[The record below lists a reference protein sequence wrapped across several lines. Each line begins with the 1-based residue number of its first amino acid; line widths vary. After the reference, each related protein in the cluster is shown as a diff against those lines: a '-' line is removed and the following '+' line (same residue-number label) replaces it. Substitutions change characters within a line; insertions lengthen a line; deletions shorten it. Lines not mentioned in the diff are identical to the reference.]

1 LAKTAKKVKHS
12 AIATRKLR
20 RNLAAISLIALLIKF
35 FIILRI
41 EGFNWLQA
49 GNGDL
54 GKGLGLLLD
63 NNYAPPNAWYGADA
77 ENYLRGLQG
86 LVQDG
91 FFSEE
96 GKLSYWP
103 AGYPLLMWPL
113 IELFRGY
120 FFLVLAFLQSALY
133 ALGAIWFVD
142 EIRKTRIAQH
152 SYLVAFLLG
161 FNPTLSF
168 NTIAIGY
175 ELPVV
180 ALSLISVA
188 ALLRFF
194 NEKRSGLISIE
205 LLVSSTAFAIAT
217 FIQPRLLVLA
227 FAFFF
232 IWALAKFRLKLIVP
246 FMALSM
252 GIVSLAPALMIYR
265 NQEVHGYAAI
275 STNLGVTMRLGAG
288 PETSGGYSSQAAG
301 LVDCPEAE
309 GNPAEVD
316 NAVVRCVIKWYV
328 NNPATAAKLFWNK
341 ARFFWS
347 PWFGPEANGTM
358 ARNPWGQN
366 HPLLST
372 AQTQEGFDFIFGG
385 VGKFISWTWMLT
397 TLFLVLNGFRY
408 LWKLRDLERLLGIMA
423 GSSFALNLVSSMLT
437 IGDHRFRIPSM
448 GMSLL
453 LQAIGFMALFQK
465 RESRTSVTEPLVEW
479 TSLKSS
485 KSTQANS

>member
-1 LAKTAKKVKHS
+1 LAKTASKMKLS

-20 RNLAAISLIALLIKF
+20 RNLAAISLLALIIKF

-54 GKGLGLLLD
+54 GNGLGLLLD

-91 FFSEE
+91 FFSDE
-96 GKLSYWP
+96 GNLSYWP
-103 AGYPLLMWPL
+103 AGYPLLMWSL
-113 IELFRGY
+113 IEIFRAY
-120 FFLVLAFLQSALY
+120 FFFALAFLQSALY
-133 ALGAIWFVD
+133 AFGSIWFVD
-142 EIRKTRIAQH
+142 EIRKTRISKH
-152 SYLVAFLLG
+152 SYLVAVLLG
-161 FNPTLSF
+161 FNPTLSL

-194 NEKRSGLISIE
+194 NERRSSLISVE
-205 LLVSSTAFAIAT
+205 LLVSSVAFAIAT
-217 FIQPRLLVLA
+217 FMQPRLLVLA

-232 IWALAKFRLKLIVP
+232 TWALARFRLKLIVP
-246 FMALSM
+246 FMVLSM

-288 PETSGGYSSQAAG
+288 PATSGGYSSQATG
-301 LVDCPEAE
+301 RVECPETD

-316 NAVVRCVIKWYV
+316 NALVRCVINWYL
-328 NNPATAAKLFWNK
+328 NNPTAAAKLFWNK

-358 ARNPWGQN
+358 ARNPWRQN
-366 HPLLST
+366 HPLAST
-372 AQTQEGFDFIFGG
+372 SQTQDGFDFIFGG
-385 VGKFISWTWMLT
+385 VGKFISWTWMLA
-397 TLFLVLNGFRY
+397 TLFLMLNGFRY
-408 LWKLRDLERLLGIMA
+408 LWRMGAIERLLGIMA
-423 GSSFALNLVSSMLT
+423 GSSFVLNLVSSMLT

-453 LQAIGFMALFQK
+453 LQAVGFLALFSK
-465 RESRTSVTEPLVEW
+465 RESRTNVAESLVEW
-479 TSLKSS
+479 PSLKRR
-485 KSTQANS
+485 KSTLANS

>member
-1 LAKTAKKVKHS
+1 LAKTAKNVKRS
-12 AIATRKLR
+12 AIATRRLR
-20 RNLAAISLIALLIKF
+20 RYLAAISLIALTIKF

-41 EGFNWLQA
+41 EGFDWLKA

-54 GKGLGLLLD
+54 GTGLGLLID

-91 FFSEE
+91 FFSKE

-113 IELFRGY
+113 IEIFRSY
-120 FFLVLAFLQSALY
+120 FFFALVFLQSALY
-133 ALGAIWFVD
+133 AFGSIWFVD
-142 EIRKTRIAQH
+142 EIRKTRISKY
-152 SYLVAFLLG
+152 SYLVAFLLA
-161 FNPTLSF
+161 FNPTLSL

-194 NEKRSGLISIE
+194 NERRSSLISIE
-205 LLVSSTAFAIAT
+205 LIVSSMAFAIIT
-217 FIQPRLLVLA
+217 FMQPRLLVLA
-227 FAFFF
+227 FAFFLL
-232 IWALAKFRLKLIVP
+232 WALAKFRMQSIVP
-246 FMALSM
+246 FMAFSI
-252 GIVSLAPALMIYR
+252 GIVSLAPALMVYR

-288 PETSGGYSSQAAG
+288 PETSGGYSNQPSG
-301 LVDCPEAE
+301 IVECPQTY
-309 GNPAEVD
+309 GNSAEVD
-316 NAVVRCVIKWYV
+316 NAVVRCVIDWYL
-328 NNPATAAKLFWNK
+328 NNPITAAKLFWNK

-358 ARNPWGQN
+358 ARNPWRQN
-366 HPLLST
+366 HPLVST
-372 AQTQEGFDFIFGG
+372 AQTQDGFDVIFG
-385 VGKFISWTWMLT
+385 VLGKFISWTWMLAT
-397 TLFLVLNGFRY
+397 FLLLLNGFRY
-408 LWKLRDLERLLGIMA
+408 LWRLGDIERLLGILA

-453 LQAIGFMALFQK
+453 LQAIGFMALFPK
-465 RESRTSVTEPLVEW
+465 RESKTNVKEPLVEW
-479 TSLKSS
+479 ACLKIS
-485 KSTQANS
+485 KSTPANS

>member
-1 LAKTAKKVKHS
+1 LAKTAKNSKRN
-12 AIATRKLR
+12 AIATSKFR
-20 RNLAAISLIALLIKF
+20 RNLAAISLIALFIKF

-41 EGFNWLQA
+41 EGFDWLVA

-113 IELFRGY
+113 IEIFRGY
-120 FFLVLAFLQSALY
+120 FFFALAFLQSAFY
-133 ALGAIWFVD
+133 TLGSIWFVD
-142 EIRKTRIAQH
+142 EIRKTRIAKS

-161 FNPTLSF
+161 FNPTLSL

-188 ALLRFF
+188 ALLHFF
-194 NEKRSGLISIE
+194 NAKRSSVISIE
-205 LLVSSTAFAIAT
+205 LLVSSIAFAIAT
-217 FIQPRLLVLA
+217 FMQPRLLVLA
-227 FAFFF
+227 FAFFL

-265 NQEVHGYAAI
+265 NLEVHGYAAI

-288 PETSGGYSSQAAG
+288 PETSGGYSSQATG
-301 LVDCPEAE
+301 VVDCPETD
-309 GNPAEVD
+309 GDSAEVD
-316 NAVVRCVIKWYV
+316 NAVVRCVIDWYL
-328 NNPATAAKLFWNK
+328 NNPTTAAKLFWNK

-358 ARNPWGQN
+358 ARNPWRQN
-366 HPLLST
+366 HPLVST
-372 AQTQEGFDFIFGG
+372 AQTQAGFDFIFGG
-385 VGKFISWTWMLT
+385 FGKFISWTWMLA
-397 TLFLVLNGFRY
+397 TLFLLLNGFRY
-408 LWKLRDLERLLGIMA
+408 LWKSGDLERLLGIIA
-423 GSSFALNLVSSMLT
+423 GSSFALSLVSSMLT

-465 RESRTSVTEPLVEW
+465 RESRTSDAEPLVEW
-479 TSLKSS
+479 PSLKSS
-485 KSTQANS
+485 ESTQANS